1 MWPCSARGA
10 HDSHGCILVSG
21 RSPAGEALGPLS
33 PPFTRLAKSICLRR
47 IYRHYTS
54 KCVHGAPLGKPAPEP
69 RGDRTAS
76 TPGACRRLWTGPSC
90 DICELHGL
98 GAVSASPLCDSSTGA
113 PTSYLEEKKKDLNP
127 RPQMDTHIL
136 SLPKRDLGQ
145 LQQSSGGTCHPAVPV
160 VCPGQHAL
168 RERCIT
174 AWLRGPSLLP
184 LPHHPLWLLVWDPE
198 AILLFLGPLC
208 KHRKTDSMRA
218 DVGWGFPSR
227 WPGCQCRVR
236 LAS

>member
-1 MWPCSARGA
+1 MALCLPP
-10 HDSHGCILVSG
+10 SHAWQRAS
-21 RSPAGEALGPLS
+21 ALGAFIDTTHQSAFTEPRWGSPLRSREVTAQLLPQEPAVVCGQGRAVTSVSSTAWELS
-33 PPFTRLAKSICLRR
+33 PHLLCATHLQEPP
-47 IYRHYTS
+47 
-54 KCVHGAPLGKPAPEP
+54 PL
-69 RGDRTAS
+69 
-76 TPGACRRLWTGPSC
+76 
-90 DICELHGL
+90 
-98 GAVSASPLCDSSTGA
+98 
-113 PTSYLEEKKKDLNP
+113 
-127 RPQMDTHIL
+127 
-136 SLPKRDLGQ
+136 
-145 LQQSSGGTCHPAVPV
+145 TCHPAVPV